1 MGLGGPQEYKPVG
14 GNLIRETFMLMVE
27 SPFEYD
33 QELFFQKNMI
43 MAKRKLNLF
52 NLVYG
57 QSQGRF
63 LNYNK
68 SYFFSFTCRHR
79 QEDVYTSVCMSIRSK
94 ERNKMM

>member
-33 QELFFQKNMI
+33 QELFVQKNTI
-43 MAKRKLNLF
+43 MTKRKLNLF
-52 NLVYG
+52 NLYG

-63 LNYNK
+63 LNFIK
-68 SYFFSFTCRHR
+68 SYFFLLRVDIAKKTRTR
-79 QEDVYTSVCMSIRSK
+79 PSVSLSGLK
-94 ERNKMM
+94 NERR